1 MANIETNIDA
11 AVEFSDEVDNLY
23 QDIEQHPS
31 IRSFLEIIAQA
42 EELLDYEIE
51 SLQSQKLPDFT
62 AINTKK
68 IRVLRDLEEAKEV
81 LLNISDRR
89 YQEYAIE
96 KLAGLKPKLERD
108 QELLK
113 MHLDAVSDL
122 VEVIKSSVKN
132 AEADGTYSVPS
143 IVRLNKAKVGNE
155 EIVEHSEESVTK

>member
-11 AVEFSDEVDNLY
+11 AIEFSEYRDNLY
-23 QDIEQHPS
+23 QDIEQHPG
-31 IRSFLEIIAQA
+31 IRNFLAIIAQA

-81 LLNISDRR
+81 LLNMEDRH
-89 YQEYAIE
+89 YQDYAIE
-96 KLAGLKPKLERD
+96 KLARLKPKLERD

-143 IVRLNKAKVGNE
+143 IIRLNQGTVDD
-155 EIVEHSEESVTK
+155 EESATK